1 MEFMKAYI
9 DQGRFGEFV
18 NEILEMEAKRK
29 EEKEEKEED
38 DRLWIAYVHS
48 MADVSFGEW
57 KRNLFERNETESEPA
72 TLSMTNEQVEETM
85 QNARGILKRFS
96 PS

>member
-18 NEILEMEAKRK
+18 SEILEMEAKR
-29 EEKEEKEED
+29 KEEKEED

-57 KRNLFERNETESEPA
+57 KRNLFERNETESEPV